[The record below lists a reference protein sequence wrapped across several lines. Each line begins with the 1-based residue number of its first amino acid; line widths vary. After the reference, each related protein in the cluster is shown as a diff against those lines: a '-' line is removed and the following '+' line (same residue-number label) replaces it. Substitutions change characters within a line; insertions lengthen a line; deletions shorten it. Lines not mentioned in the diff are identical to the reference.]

1 LERIGFWQPVPPE
14 KLSSAGAAAS
24 LMSKGAMAKEAR
36 VQHDS
41 PTKDAL
47 RMLESC
53 VVFRALD
60 GGARRRLADHA
71 KRRQFAAGQTIFASG
86 SPGHSMMA
94 VVTGSVRITARSVRG
109 TEVMLAVLTQ
119 GEVVGEIALLDGG
132 ERTADAT
139 ALTNCELVVLDR
151 RDVLPFLEQHP
162 KACLKLLEV
171 LAQRLR
177 HTDEWITEIALAQ
190 IAARLAKVLL
200 GTTDPQGR
208 RSDKNRVLSIALTQR
223 ELGSMIGAS
232 RESVN
237 RCLQQWQRGGIVQ
250 LKPGQIIILNRDAM
264 QEIAELG

>member
-1 LERIGFWQPVPPE
+1 
-14 KLSSAGAAAS
+14 
-24 LMSKGAMAKEAR
+24 
-36 VQHDS
+36 
-41 PTKDAL
+41 
-47 RMLESC
+47 MLDGC

-60 GGARRRLADHA
+60 VDARQWLADHA
-71 KRRQFAAGQTIFASG
+71 QRRRFAAGETIFELG

-94 VVTGSVRITARSVRG
+94 VVTGTVRITARSARG
-109 TEVMLAVLTQ
+109 TEIMLAVLSQ
-119 GEVVGEIALLDGG
+119 GEIVGEIALLDGG

-139 ALTNCELVVLDR
+139 ALTDCELVVLER
-151 RDVLPFLEQHP
+151 RVVLPFLEQHP

-200 GTTDPQGR
+200 GTAISQDR
-208 RSDKNRVLSIALTQR
+208 RSGDSRVLSVTLTQR

-237 RCLQQWQRGGIVQ
+237 RCLKQWQRDGIVQ
-250 LKPGQIIILNRDAM
+250 LKPSSITIVDADAVR
-264 QEIAELG
+264 EVAEFG